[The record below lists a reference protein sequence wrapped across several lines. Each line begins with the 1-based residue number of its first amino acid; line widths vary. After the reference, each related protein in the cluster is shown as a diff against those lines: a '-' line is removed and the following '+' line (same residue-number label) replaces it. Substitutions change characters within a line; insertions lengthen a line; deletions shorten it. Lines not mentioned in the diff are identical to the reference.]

1 MSVEL
6 QIDRNFIEKLL
17 STAENEIC
25 IEEIDT
31 VSGIAFLLLNL
42 AHNSSSPIIAI
53 TDTTENIYSL
63 EENLIAIKK
72 LLPHNRTLI
81 LPLPGNDKIS
91 RLSSL
96 IKLIQSDGKQ
106 HTPLIV
112 TSPAVLKK
120 GTIGKEEIY
129 NNIVELRT
137 KEEYN
142 YKKFIDVLEKLHYT
156 RVDYVT
162 AIGEY
167 SIRGGIIDLWVPIYK
182 DPIRT
187 VWEYDSVEEI
197 KFFNV
202 ETQLS
207 YPTSDTTPKTFI
219 ITPLDDRGD
228 KNIITEYFSPDSI
241 VIFTKK
247 TEDLDEVQA
256 MFTSLENKK
265 FIHFTLAHGGNVFNA
280 QIYKVEKFNSK
291 IPLLVEKIDTLHNN
305 GVKTYIFCSNEHEME
320 RTKELILYN
329 KPEVLKN
336 VTFEIIPIDE
346 GFYYPPGR
354 FIIITPQEIFS
365 REKIKYKLP
374 KFSLGD
380 RIESLEEIHP
390 GDYVVHEDYGIGL
403 YQGIIQ
409 RISSKTKI
417 PYDSLEILYS
427 GGDKLYV
434 PVQYF
439 YKIQKYV
446 GPPGYK
452 PTLSKL
458 DIVAWERIKNNIRKK
473 TNRIL
478 SELVKLYVER
488 STQQGIKFSED
499 SYIEK
504 TFANE
509 FPYEETEDQERAI
522 TETLSDMV
530 KGKLMDRV
538 IIGDVGYG
546 KTEVAMRAALKA
558 VLSGK
563 QVMVLVPTTI
573 LAEQHYRTFKQ
584 RFDNYPVNIS
594 MLSRLVNKQMQKT
607 VIDKIKKHEIDIV
620 IGTTRLLQQDV
631 VFDDLGLLIIDDEHK
646 FGVRDKEK
654 IKYIKS
660 NVAVLSLSAT
670 PIPRTLSMVLNGI
683 KDVSI
688 IETPPYGR
696 LPIETY
702 LLPYDEK
709 TIKEAIYN
717 EFLRHGQTFYVHNH
731 IDTIYHVKQK
741 LETLL
746 PEIRFCV
753 VHGKMKPR
761 EIENNISLFLDRKYD
776 VLLSTTI
783 IEAGIDLP
791 NVNTII
797 VENAHEFGLAQLYQ
811 LRGRVG
817 RSDKKAYC
825 YLLYPPNTSMTEE
838 AKKRLKALREF
849 ISLGSGYKLALRDLE
864 IRGAGNIFGVEQ
876 HGFIAQIGYN
886 LYLQIL
892 AEEVKKIK
900 GEQEATKGESYEPEI
915 YLPYNATIPPDYI
928 SSAETR
934 VIFYRRLLSSRSED
948 EISKIESELV
958 DRFGKMPQEVENLI
972 RISALRMY
980 LVKHQ
985 VKTLEVDSEGTKFFL
1000 ARAAQNEKLITYLTR
1015 EHKMKISKSDPSFYI
1030 LYSNRHFTIE
1040 ELLQIFKNI
1049 N

>member
-1 MSVEL
+1 MSLEL
-6 QIDRNFIEKLL
+6 QAIDCHFVEELL
-17 STAENEIC
+17 NAAKSEIY

-31 VSGIAFLLLNL
+31 LSGTAFFLLNI
-42 AHNSSSPIIAI
+42 AHNSKCPIIAI
-53 TDTTENIYSL
+53 TDTDESISSL
-63 EENLIAIKK
+63 EDNLVAVKN
-72 LLPHNRTLI
+72 LLPNNTALI
-81 LPLPGNDKIS
+81 LPLPEKDKIS
-91 RLSSL
+91 RISSL
-96 IKLIQSDGKQ
+96 VKLIQNNGKQ
-106 HTPLIV
+106 HTPLII
-112 TSPAVLKK
+112 TNPAVLKK
-120 GTIGKEEIY
+120 EIIGKEDIS
-129 NNIVELRT
+129 NNIIKFYSKR
-137 KEEYN
+137 EYN
-142 YKKFIDVLEKLHYT
+142 YKKFIDTLNKLNYA

-162 AIGEY
+162 AVGEY
-167 SIRGGIIDLWVPIYK
+167 SVRGEVIDIWTPLHK

-187 VWEYDSVEEI
+187 VWEYDSIEEI

-207 YPTSDTTPKTFI
+207 YPTSGHAADAFI
-219 ITPLDDRGD
+219 LAPLDDTGD
-228 KNIITEYFSPDSI
+228 KNIVTEYFSPESI
-241 VIFTKK
+241 IIFTK
-247 TEDLDEVQA
+247 EVENIDEVRKL
-256 MFTSLENKK
+256 FSPLENKK
-265 FIHFTLAHGGNVFNA
+265 FIHFTLAHGENIFNT

-291 IPLLVEKIDTLHNN
+291 IPLLIEKIESLHNSN
-305 GVKTYIFCSNEHEME
+305 IKTYIFCSNEHEME

-329 KPEVLKN
+329 KPEILEN
-336 VTFEIIPIDE
+336 ITFEVIPVDD

-365 REKIKYKLP
+365 RERIKYKLP
-374 KFSLGD
+374 KFALGD

-390 GDYVVHEDYGIGL
+390 GDYVVHEDYGIGI

-409 RISSKTKI
+409 RVSSKTKV

-446 GPPGYK
+446 GPPDYK
-452 PTLSKL
+452 PKLSKL
-458 DIVAWERIKNNIRKK
+458 DIAAWERVKNNIRRK
-473 TNRIL
+473 TSRIL
-478 SELVKLYVER
+478 SELVKLYAER
-488 STQQGIKFSED
+488 STQQGIKFSDD

-509 FPYEETEDQERAI
+509 FPYEETEDQAYAI

-530 KGKLMDRV
+530 KGKLMDRL

-573 LAEQHYRTFKQ
+573 LAEQHYRTFTQ
-584 RFDNYPVNIS
+584 RFCNYPVNIG
-594 MLSRLVNKQMQKT
+594 MLSRLVKKQVQKT
-607 VIDKIKKHEIDIV
+607 IIEKIKKHEIDII
-620 IGTTRLLQQDV
+620 IGTTRLLQPDV
-631 VFDDLGLLIIDDEHK
+631 VFNDLGLLIIDDEHK

-654 IKYIKS
+654 IKHIKS

-670 PIPRTLSMVLNGI
+670 PIPRTLSMALNGI

-709 TIKEAIYN
+709 IIKEAIYN
-717 EFLRHGQTFYVHNH
+717 EFLRHGQTFYIHNH
-731 IDTIYHVKQK
+731 IDTIYLVKQK

-753 VHGKMKPR
+753 IHGKMKPK
-761 EIENNISLFLDRKYD
+761 EIEDTISSFLDRKYD

-825 YLLYPPNTSMTEE
+825 YLLYPQNAPITED
-838 AKKRLKALREF
+838 ARKRLKALREF
-849 ISLGSGYKLALRDLE
+849 ISLGSGYRLALRDLE

-876 HGFIAQIGYN
+876 HGFIAQVGYN

-900 GEQEATKGESYEPEI
+900 GEPAAAKGEVCEPEI
-915 YLPYNATIPPDYI
+915 SIPYNATISTGYI

-934 VIFYRRLLSSRSED
+934 VIFYRKLLSSHSEN
-948 EISKIESELV
+948 EVLKVERELV
-958 DRFGKMPQEVENLI
+958 DRFGKMPQEVKNLI
-972 RISALRMY
+972 NISILRIY
-980 LVKHQ
+980 LIKHK
-985 VKTLEVDSEGTKFFL
+985 VKTLEINTNGTKLSFI
-1000 ARAAQNEKLITYLTR
+1000 RTHENEVFINHLVQKY
-1015 EHKMKISKSDPSFYI
+1015 KMEICETEPFYV
-1030 LYSNRHFTIE
+1030 LYSNQRFSLE
-1040 ELLQIFKNI
+1040 ELLQIFKNV